1 MLNLKVGLTKNP
13 RFEPLIDG
21 SVKSDKVNLNIHVTT
36 PPELFYKNLKN
47 DEFDIFEMSLSE
59 FIITREQATGERWQW
74 QALPI
79 FPAKAFVWMTL
90 FVNTGAGIQTLCDLK
105 GKRVGIPD
113 YVMTAGLWFRVILK
127 ELCAVQPNEI
137 SWYIGRV
144 QDLSHGGLLGMDTK
158 PPAGVSV
165 TWLTAAQTFD
175 VMLDKGEIDAAY
187 GFAPRHDPK
196 LMTLN
201 IDRYG
206 GTPLDGNPR
215 LKKMFADGGLSV
227 VEAFYKKT
235 GIVPANHVIV
245 AQRRVLEQNGWLP
258 SEILRLFSESK
269 RIAYERGNFTNP
281 AYLYFDH
288 SDRANQEKM
297 VGNDPFPFGIKKN
310 RQMLEMLFHNSHA
323 EGLTQRLA
331 KIEEVFSPG
340 LLDT

>member
-1 MLNLKVGLTKNP
+1 MLNLKVGVTKNP

-21 SVKSDKVNLNIHVTT
+21 SVKSDKAALNIHVTT

-47 DEFDIFEMSLSE
+47 DEFDVFEMSLSE
-59 FIITREQATGERWQW
+59 FLITREQAKGDRWQW
-74 QALPI
+74 AALPI

-90 FVNTGAGIQTLCDLK
+90 FVNTGAGIQGLCDLK

-113 YVMTAGLWFRVILK
+113 YVMTAGLWFRIILR
-127 ELCAVQPNEI
+127 ELCGIEPKDI

-144 QDLSHGGLLGMDTK
+144 QDLSHGGLLGMDSR
-158 PPAGVSV
+158 PPAGIST
-165 TWLTAAQTFD
+165 TWLTKEQTFD

-187 GFAPRHDPK
+187 GFAPRHDAK

-206 GTPLDGNPR
+206 GTPLEGNPR
-215 LKKMFADGGLSV
+215 LRKMFADGGLSI
-227 VEAFYKKT
+227 VEQFHTKT

-245 AQRRVLEQNGWLP
+245 AQRRLLEQNAWLP
-258 SEILRLFSESK
+258 GEIVRLFSESK
-269 RIAYERGNFTNP
+269 RIAYERGNYGNP
-281 AYLYFDH
+281 AYLYFED
-288 SDRANQEKM
+288 SDRASQEKM
-297 VGNDPFPFGIKKN
+297 VGSDPFPFGIANN
-310 RQMLEMLFHNSHA
+310 RKMLETLFRNSHA

-331 KIEEVFSPG
+331 KIEEVFSPA

>member
-1 MLNLKVGLTKNP
+1 MLNLKLGVTKNP

-21 SVKSDKVNLNIHVTT
+21 SVKSDKLNMNIHVTT
-36 PPELFYKNLKN
+36 PPELFFKNLKN
-47 DEFDIFEMSLSE
+47 DEFDVFEMSLSE
-59 FIITREQATGERWQW
+59 FLITREQARSDRWQW

-90 FVNTGAGIQTLCDLK
+90 FVNTGAGIQSLCDLK

-113 YVMTAGLWFRVILK
+113 YVMTAGLWFRVILR
-127 ELCAVQPNEI
+127 ELCAIQPNEI

-144 QDLSHGGLLGMDTK
+144 QELSHGGLLGMDTK

-165 TWLTAAQTFD
+165 TWLNAAQTFD
-175 VMLDKGEIDAAY
+175 VMLDKSEIDAAY
-187 GFAPRHDPK
+187 GFAPRHDAK

-206 GTPLDGNPR
+206 GTPLEGNPR
-215 LKKMFADGGLSV
+215 LRKMFADGGLSI
-227 VEAFYKKT
+227 VEAFHKKT

-245 AQRRVLEQNGWLP
+245 AQRRVLEQQPWLP
-258 SEILRLFSESK
+258 SEIVRLFSESK
-269 RIAYERGNFTNP
+269 RIAYERGNFGSP
-281 AYLYFDH
+281 AYLYFDN
-288 SDRANQEKM
+288 SDRASQEKM
-297 VGNDPFPFGIKKN
+297 VGNDPFPFGIKNN
-310 RQMLEMLFHNSHA
+310 RQMLETLFQNSHE

-331 KIEEVFSPG
+331 KIEEVFFPG

>member
-1 MLNLKVGLTKNP
+1 MLNLKVGVTKNP

-21 SVKSDKVNLNIHVTT
+21 SVKSAKATLDIHVTT
-36 PPELFYKNLKN
+36 PPELFFRNLKN
-47 DEFDIFEMSLSE
+47 DEFDVFEMSLSE
-59 FIITREQATGERWQW
+59 FLITREQAKGERWQW
-74 QALPI
+74 AALPI

-90 FVNTGAGIQTLCDLK
+90 FINTGAGIQALCDLK

-127 ELCAVQPNEI
+127 ELCNIQPNDI

-144 QDLSHGGLLGMDTK
+144 QELSHGGLLGIDSR
-158 PPAGVSV
+158 PPAGVST
-165 TWLTAAQTFD
+165 TWLTKEQTFD

-201 IDRYG
+201 MDRYG
-206 GTPLDGNPR
+206 GTPLEGNPR
-215 LKKMFADGGLSV
+215 LRKMFADGGLSIV
-227 VEAFYKKT
+227 DQFYKKT

-245 AQRRVLEQNGWLP
+245 AQRRVLEQNPELP
-258 SEILRLFSESK
+258 REILRLFSESK
-269 RIAYERGNFTNP
+269 RIAYERGNFGNP
-281 AYLYFDH
+281 AYLYFEH
-288 SDRANQEKM
+288 SDRASQEQM
-297 VGNDPFPFGIKKN
+297 VGTDPFPFGIAKN
-310 RQMLEMLFHNSHA
+310 RPMLETLFLSSHE

-331 KIEEVFSPG
+331 KIEEVFFPG

>member
-1 MLNLKVGLTKNP
+1 MLNLKVGVTKNP

-21 SVKSDKVNLNIHVTT
+21 SVKSERATLDIHVTT
-36 PPELFYKNLKN
+36 PPELFFKNLKN
-47 DEFDIFEMSLSE
+47 DEFDVFEMSLSE
-59 FIITREQATGERWQW
+59 FLITREQAKEGRWQW
-74 QALPI
+74 AALPI

-90 FVNTGAGIQTLCDLK
+90 CVNTGAGIQSLGDLK

-113 YVMTAGLWFRVILK
+113 YVMTAGLWFRVILR
-127 ELCAVQPNEI
+127 ELCAIEPKDI

-144 QDLSHGGLLGMDTK
+144 QDLSHGGLLGMDTR
-158 PPAGVSV
+158 PPANVST
-165 TWLTAAQTFD
+165 TWLTKEQTFD

-206 GTPLDGNPR
+206 GTPLEGNPR
-215 LKKMFADGGLSV
+215 LRKMFADGGLSIA
-227 VEAFYKKT
+227 EEFHRKT

-245 AQRRVLEQNGWLP
+245 AQRRLLEANPWLGV
-258 SEILRLFSESK
+258 EVLRLFSESK
-269 RIAYERGNFTNP
+269 RIAYERGGFTNP
-281 AYLYFDH
+281 AYLYFEN
-288 SDRANQEKM
+288 SDRARQEQM
-297 VGNDPFPFGIKKN
+297 VGTDPFPFGIKAN
-310 RQMLEMLFHNSHA
+310 RAMLETLFRNSNA

-331 KIEEVFSPG
+331 KIEEVFYPS

>member
-1 MLNLKVGLTKNP
+1 MLNLKLGVTKNP

-21 SVKSDKVNLNIHVTT
+21 SVKSDKLNMNIHVTT
-36 PPELFYKNLKN
+36 PPELFFKNLKN
-47 DEFDIFEMSLSE
+47 DEFDVFEMSLSE
-59 FIITREQATGERWQW
+59 FLITREQAKGDRWQW

-90 FVNTGAGIQTLCDLK
+90 FINTGAGIQTLCDLK

-113 YVMTAGLWFRVILK
+113 YVMTAGLWLRIILK

-144 QDLSHGGLLGMDTK
+144 QELSHGGLLGMDTK
-158 PPAGVSV
+158 PPAGVST
-165 TWLTAAQTFD
+165 TWLTTAQTFD
-175 VMLDKGEIDAAY
+175 VMLDRGELDAAY
-187 GFAPRHDPK
+187 GFAPRHDAK

-206 GTPLDGNPR
+206 GTPLQGNPR
-215 LKKMFADGGLSV
+215 LRKMFADGGLSI
-227 VEAFYKKT
+227 VEAFHKKT

-245 AQRRVLEQNGWLP
+245 AQRRLLEQQPWLP
-258 SEILRLFSESK
+258 NEIVRLFSESK
-269 RIAYERGNFTNP
+269 RIAYERGNFGSP
-281 AYLYFDH
+281 AYLYFDD
-288 SDRANQEKM
+288 SDRTRQEKM
-297 VGNDPFPFGIKKN
+297 VGNDPFPFGIKSN
-310 RQMLEMLFHNSHA
+310 RQMLETLFRHSHE

-331 KIEEVFSPG
+331 KIEEVFFPG